1 MPSQVSQLN
10 KQIDGL
16 KIAREEAALKVRSKE
31 EMASAAI
38 AARTAAERSL
48 QMADERAAE
57 LRERLEEL
65 NKQLEENESRKEY
78 RLGLSL
84 LDMCCPW
91 LRNRRRSS
99 EGGGT
104 QMAAEMEELLEP
116 LV

>member
-1 MPSQVSQLN
+1 MSRQVSELN
-10 KQIDGL
+10 KQIDRL
-16 KIAREEAALKVRSKE
+16 KRSGEEAVLKLRSKE

-38 AARTAAERSL
+38 VARTAAERSL

-57 LRERLEEL
+57 LRDRLEEL
-65 NKQLEENESRKEY
+65 NKQMEEADRNKEF
-78 RLGLSL
+78 RLGLGW

-91 LRNRRRSS
+91 LRNRRSASDRRA
-99 EGGGT
+99 T

>member
-1 MPSQVSQLN
+1 MSQQVSELN
-10 KQIDGL
+10 KQIDRL
-16 KIAREEAALKVRSKE
+16 KHSGEEAVLKLRSKE
-31 EMASAAI
+31 EMAAAAI
-38 AARTAAERSL
+38 VARTAAERSL

-65 NKQLEENESRKEY
+65 NRQMEEADRNKEY
-78 RLGLSL
+78 RLGLGW

-91 LRNRRRSS
+91 LRNRRRAR
-99 EGGGT
+99 GAT

>member
-1 MPSQVSQLN
+1 MSWQVSELN
-10 KQIDGL
+10 KQIDRL
-16 KIAREEAALKVRSKE
+16 KHSGEEAVLKLRSKE
-31 EMASAAI
+31 EMAAAAI
-38 AARTAAERSL
+38 VARTAAERSL

-65 NKQLEENESRKEY
+65 NKQMEEADRNREY
-78 RLGLSL
+78 RLGLGW

-99 EGGGT
+99 DRGAT